1 MKPSFNIGV
10 KSAES
15 RKKRKDGV
23 LKDNIGNRKFATAK
37 SSETSN
43 TTKSNSMDMEKECL
57 VEETSFDHGDVKA
70 LTGEN
75 SKQISKSSRIYTK
88 NALGKPLR
96 KINFLDN
103 NIDDIFLDKSVVFS
117 LPLKNLVNVSVRKSF
132 TLDINLD
139 NIVEKFVQEKLVV
152 VRKLF
157 SKINSFGKASTPS
170 KFAGII
176 RAMFT
181 SELSLVQASKKA
193 VEAKI
198 LVNSN
203 LKKSSGHSD
212 RAVVLKKIPVET
224 STEVVCTALSGFD
237 IVMSIK
243 MQLSEQ
249 VNLVAACWSIL
260 IGKDAVHVA
269 RAD

>member
-1 MKPSFNIGV
+1 MEPSFNIGI

-15 RKKRKDGV
+15 KKKRKGSKTGD
-23 LKDNIGNRKFATAK
+23 
-37 SSETSN
+37 
-43 TTKSNSMDMEKECL
+43 TTESNSMNMEKKCL
-57 VEETSFDHGDVKA
+57 VEETSFDYGDGGA

-75 SKQISKSSRIYTK
+75 SKQISKSSKIHTK
-88 NALGKPLR
+88 KTLGKPLR
-96 KINFLDN
+96 KINFLGDN
-103 NIDDIFLDKSVVFS
+103 INDILLDKPVVLS
-117 LPLKNLVNVSVRKSF
+117 LSLKNLVNVSVKKSF
-132 TLDINLD
+132 TLDINLN
-139 NIVEKFVQEKLVV
+139 NIVEKSVQEKLVV

-157 SKINSFGKASTPS
+157 SKINSFGEASTPS

-181 SELSLVQASKKA
+181 FKLSLVQASKKA

-212 RAVVLKKIPVET
+212 QTVVLKEIPVET
-224 STEVVCTALSGFD
+224 LTEAVRTALSGFGV
-237 IVMSIK
+237 VMSIK

-249 VNLVAACWSIL
+249 ANLVAACWSIL
-260 IGKDAVHVA
+260 IGKDAVHVI